1 MVKWM
6 KGFITGI
13 FSISFMISL
22 GLMIFYKALIGD
34 MRNKPIR
41 RYPNY
46 SYYRKER
53 GEEE

>member
-22 GLMIFYKALIGD
+22 GLVIFYEALVED
-34 MRNKPIR
+34 MRSKPR
-41 RYPNY
+41 RSYTSY
-46 SYYRKER
+46 SAYHRER
-53 GEEE
+53 G

>member
-22 GLMIFYKALIGD
+22 GLVIFYKALIED
-34 MRNKPIR
+34 MRSKPIR

-46 SYYRKER
+46 SNYRKER